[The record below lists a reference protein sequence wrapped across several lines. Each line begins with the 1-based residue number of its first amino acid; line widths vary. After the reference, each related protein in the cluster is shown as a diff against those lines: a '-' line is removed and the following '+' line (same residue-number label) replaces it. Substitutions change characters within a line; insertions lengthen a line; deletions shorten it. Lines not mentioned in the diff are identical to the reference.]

1 MTFAEITRVM
11 LGNMD
16 FFQLRNVA
24 DKYGVAYRGIR
35 RQKLL
40 KEVEKVIVA
49 KSMNSDAALVAK
61 APQGAT
67 SARPDLKSVGA
78 VGSRSKKAPLGINT
92 FSARNS
98 SL

>member
-11 LGNMD
+11 LGHMD

-24 DKYGVAYRGIR
+24 EKYGVAYRGIR

-40 KEVEKVIVA
+40 KDVEKAIVA
-49 KSMNSDAALVAK
+49 KSHHVDTVASK
-61 APQGAT
+61 GPQGAT
-67 SARPDLKSVGA
+67 SAKPVLKA
-78 VGSRSKKAPLGINT
+78 VPSKGTTRKSPRVGINT